1 MGACARAV
9 GASIAGAIDDE
20 DSAVVGTGAVVG
32 AGAIGDE
39 EGGMQVLTMALIG
52 DEEGG
57 GGGGG
62 GGAMKP
68 MTAMDDGQ

>member
-1 MGACARAV
+1 VGACARAV

-20 DSAVVGTGAVVG
+20 DG
-32 AGAIGDE
+32 
-39 EGGMQVLTMALIG
+39 
-52 DEEGG
+52 GG

-68 MTAMDDGQ
+68 MTATDDGQ

>member
-1 MGACARAV
+1 VGACARAV
-9 GASIAGAIDDE
+9 GASIAGAIGDE
-20 DSAVVGTGAVVG
+20 ESAVVGTCAVVGPCAVVG

-39 EGGMQVLTMALIG
+39 EG
-52 DEEGG
+52 GG

-68 MTAMDDGQ
+68 MTATDDGQ